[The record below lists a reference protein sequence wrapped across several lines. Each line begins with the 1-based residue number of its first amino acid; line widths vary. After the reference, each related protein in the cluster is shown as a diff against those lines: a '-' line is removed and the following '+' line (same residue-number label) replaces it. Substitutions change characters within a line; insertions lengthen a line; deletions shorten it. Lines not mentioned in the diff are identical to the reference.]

1 MSLPPL
7 VAPGAALSADQMR
20 RYARHLVLSELGMAG
35 QERLANAKVL
45 VVGAGGLGSPA
56 LMYLAAAGVGTLGI
70 ADFDSV
76 EESNLQRQVVHGR
89 SDVGRPKAE
98 SAGAAVR
105 ERNPS
110 VEVLLHQ
117 QRLDGANAID
127 TFAAYDLVI
136 DGTDNFATRY
146 VVNDACV
153 ALDKPY
159 VWGSVSRFDGQA
171 SVFWARHGPCYR
183 CVHPQP
189 PPAGA
194 VSSCAEGGVLGAL
207 CGTVGSVMAAEAVK
221 LLTGV
226 GQPLVGR
233 ILLHDA
239 LEMRFDVVTVGA
251 DAGCASCRPRRKSP
265 SRGSARSLAAE
276 PPAAEARVAEPS
288 ATGAAI
294 SVDQLRDWLAERAR
308 GERDFVL
315 VDVREPHEYQINRI
329 AGSVLVPRAE
339 FRAGRALD
347 LLPADRL
354 VVLHCKSG
362 RRSTE
367 VLAELRAAGRLDT
380 LHVEGGIDA
389 WVERVER
396 HLPTY

>member
-7 VAPGAALSADQMR
+7 VATGPALSADQVR
-20 RYARHLVLSELGMAG
+20 RNARHLTLPELGMAG
-35 QERLANAKVL
+35 QQRLANAKVL

-89 SDVGRPKAE
+89 SDVGRRKAE

-105 ERNPS
+105 ELNPS
-110 VEVLLHQ
+110 VEVLLHE
-117 QRLDGANAID
+117 QRLDGTNALE

-194 VSSCAEGGVLGAL
+194 VPGCAEAGVLGAL
-207 CGTVGSVMAAEAVK
+207 CGVVGSVMATEAVK
-221 LLTGV
+221 LLTGI

-233 ILLHDA
+233 IVLHDA
-239 LEMRFDVVTVGA
+239 LEMRFDVVTVRA
-251 DAGCASCRPRRKSP
+251 DPGCASCGPGRKTRGRGAASP
-265 SRGSARSLAAE
+265 VVAE
-276 PPAAEARVAEPS
+276 PPAAEPPAEPPAAGS
-288 ATGAAI
+288 AI
-294 SVDQLRDWLAERAR
+294 SARQLRDWLAERAR
-308 GERDFVL
+308 GERHFVL
-315 VDVREPHEYQINRI
+315 VDVREPHEYEINRI
-329 AGSVLVPRAE
+329 PGSVLVPRAE
-339 FRAGRALD
+339 FRTGRALE
-347 LLPADRL
+347 LLPADRP

-362 RRSTE
+362 RRSAE
-367 VLAELRAAGRLDT
+367 VLAELHAAGRRDT

-389 WVERVER
+389 WVEQVEP

>member
-7 VAPGAALSADQMR
+7 VAPGAPLSAGQVR
-20 RYARHLVLSELGMAG
+20 RYARHLALPELGMAG
-35 QERLANAKVL
+35 QQRLENAKVL

-110 VEVLLHQ
+110 VEILLHE
-117 QRLDGANAID
+117 QRLDATNAID
-127 TFAAYDLVI
+127 TFAAYDLVL

-194 VSSCAEGGVLGAL
+194 VPGCAEAGVLGAL
-207 CGTVGSVMAAEAVK
+207 CGVVGSVMAAEAVK

-239 LEMRFDVVTVGA
+239 LEMRFDVVTVRA
-251 DAGCASCRPRRKSP
+251 DPGCASCRPRRET
-265 SRGSARSLAAE
+265 RS
-276 PPAAEARVAEPS
+276 RVAAPPPTPEPTAAGS
-288 ATGAAI
+288 AI
-294 SVDQLRDWLAERAR
+294 SVEQLRDWLAERAR
-308 GERDFVL
+308 GERNFML
-315 VDVREPHEYQINRI
+315 VDVREPYEYQINRI
-329 AGSVLVPRAE
+329 PGSVLVPRAE
-339 FRAGRALD
+339 LRAGRALE
-347 LLPADRL
+347 LLPADRP

-362 RRSTE
+362 RRSAE
-367 VLAELRAAGRLDT
+367 VLAEMHAAGRLDT
-380 LHVEGGIDA
+380 LHVEGGVDA
-389 WVERVER
+389 WVERVEPE
-396 HLPTY
+396 LPTY